1 MFVWENGFDI
11 ITYTL
16 PSSSISVLD
25 SHPFSLQVATI
36 LCLLL
41 NLSSLLLLSILAA
54 DGVPSHQGG
63 SL

>member
-1 MFVWENGFDI
+1 MLVWD
-11 ITYTL
+11 L
-16 PSSSISVLD
+16 PSSSISVLN

-41 NLSSLLLLSILAA
+41 NVSSLLLLSILAA

-63 SL
+63 WL